1 MYYNVT
7 GIYINQIIESFN
19 EHELNLERFVKNSLK
34 YIKIYNVKYSP
45 KLWMYYTYLECAE
58 RKKCKLFLMSDRL
71 ALVLYKKNLKN
82 YSCMNFSN
90 LYLRSDR
97 ELHVAWLVVISTG
110 RDIVPNVLQAGM
122 SYHLEHQVD

>member
-1 MYYNVT
+1 
-7 GIYINQIIESFN
+7 
-19 EHELNLERFVKNSLK
+19 
-34 YIKIYNVKYSP
+34 
-45 KLWMYYTYLECAE
+45 MYYTYLECAE

-97 ELHVAWLVVISTG
+97 ELHVAWLVVISTD